1 MNGNTPNAKTMNT
14 NKIRGSHMNTVEK
27 ARFAIDTRTNQMY
40 EINYFGF
47 MGISVY
53 VVNGTNTI
61 EHKWLTIQDIE
72 NLEFVA

>member
-1 MNGNTPNAKTMNT
+1 
-14 NKIRGSHMNTVEK
+14 MNTVEK
-27 ARFAIDTRTNQMY
+27 ARFAIDTRTNQLY